1 MIKLDFIGSRKLE
14 TIQDLRNFLK
24 DFFQSKKVKI
34 YLFGSRA
41 KGSYTERS
49 DIDIAVLSD
58 EDISFELALLRE
70 IIENSNLPQ
79 TVDVIDLN
87 TVDSEF
93 REQIL
98 KEGILWVKTQKNYT
112 GF

>member
-1 MIKLDFIGSRKLE
+1 M
-14 TIQDLRNFLK
+14 
-24 DFFQSKKVKI
+24 
-34 YLFGSRA
+34 FGSRA

-58 EDISFELALLRE
+58 EDISLELVLLRE
-70 IIENSNLPQ
+70 ILENSNLPQ

-93 REQIL
+93 REQVL
-98 KEGILWVKTQKNYT
+98 KEGILWVKT
-112 GF
+112 

>member
-1 MIKLDFIGSRKLE
+1 MNFQKLE
-14 TIQDLRNFLK
+14 TIQGFKNFLK
-24 DFFQSKKVKI
+24 DFFQGKNVRI

-49 DIDIAVLSD
+49 DIDIAILSD

-70 IIENSNLPQ
+70 TIENYNLPQ

-98 KEGILWVKTQKNYT
+98 KEGILWVKTQKS
-112 GF
+112 

>member
-1 MIKLDFIGSRKLE
+1 MNFQKLE
-14 TIQDLRNFLK
+14 TIQGFKNFLK
-24 DFFQSKKVKI
+24 DFFQGKNVRI

-58 EDISFELALLRE
+58 KDISFELALLRE

-98 KEGILWVKTQKNYT
+98 KEGVLWVKT
-112 GF
+112 

>member
-1 MIKLDFIGSRKLE
+1 MIKLNFTNFRKLE
-14 TIQDLRNFLK
+14 TIQDFRSFLK
-24 DFFQSKKVKI
+24 DFFQGKKVKI

-58 EDISFELALLRE
+58 KDISFELALLRE

-98 KEGILWVKTQKNYT
+98 KEGVLWVKT
-112 GF
+112 

>member
-1 MIKLDFIGSRKLE
+1 MNFQKLE
-14 TIQDLRNFLK
+14 TIQGFKNFLK
-24 DFFQSKKVKI
+24 DFFQGKNVRI

-41 KGSYTERS
+41 KGSYTKRS

-70 IIENSNLPQ
+70 IIESSNLPQ

-98 KEGILWVKTQKNYT
+98 KEGVLWVKT
-112 GF
+112 